1 MHWPAPRGSPE
12 GHARTTSLSAQTAG
26 NRLLG
31 ARCAQGRIDY
41 ESDGVLWHIFAYEMN
56 YTVSGPLS
64 FGANNNENPSKIDQ
78 GFERGTQ
85 TFLSADSGSANVG
98 WFTRSGYGNGYSFKG
113 ESHITIDAFA
123 DIPGAADPDLKLQ
136 TSDW

>member
-12 GHARTTSLSAQTAG
+12 GHAKTTSLSAQTAG
-26 NRLLG
+26 NSFSALDAPREGLTMSPMAFCG
-31 ARCAQGRIDY
+31 T
-41 ESDGVLWHIFAYEMN
+41 SSPYEMN

-64 FGANNNENPSKIDQ
+64 FGANNNENPFKIDQ